1 MRRWKQLIKL
11 AKESQKD
18 GYYAHKIALY
28 NVILIVA
35 LLFIWETAAKICH
48 SPFFPS
54 LTEVV
59 EAATRII
66 IFGDIEGYKLSDH
79 IFASIIRV
87 LLGFGF
93 ACVTGFSTG
102 LVMGLRREVYEA
114 LKPVIEPVRFIPPIA
129 WLPIVFLLLS
139 GYLRY
144 IVIIWL
150 GAFFPILLNTLSG
163 VRRTDM
169 TLINV
174 AKVFGADGKLL
185 ISKVIIPSALPE
197 VIAGMRIGL
206 GIGWMCIVAAEMMGG
221 DPVGLGRLIIKHV
234 ELLQIDA
241 SIVGIIFIGII
252 GLLMNEVFLQTEKRL
267 FKWRVE
273 VKI

>member
-1 MRRWKQLIKL
+1 M
-11 AKESQKD
+11 
-18 GYYAHKIALY
+18 
-28 NVILIVA
+28 IVA
-35 LLFIWETAAKICH
+35 LLFIWETAAHVCR

-54 LTEVV
+54 FTEVL
-59 EAATRII
+59 EAVVRIT
-66 IFGDIEGYKLSDH
+66 FSGDIEGYKLSDH
-79 IFASIIRV
+79 VFASIIRV
-87 LLGFGF
+87 LLGFGL
-93 ACVTGFSTG
+93 ACVTGFPMG
-102 LVMGLRREVYEA
+102 LVMGLRREVYAA
-114 LKPVIEPVRFIPPIA
+114 LKPLIEPVRFIPPIA
-129 WLPIVFLLLS
+129 WLPLAFLLLS

-163 VRRTDM
+163 VKRTDV

-174 AKVFGADGKLL
+174 AKVFGADGKSI

-206 GIGWMCIVAAEMMGG
+206 GVGWMCIVAAEMMGG

-234 ELLQIDA
+234 ELLQIDV
-241 SIVGIIFIGII
+241 SIVGIIFIGVI
-252 GLLMNEVFLQTEKRL
+252 GLLMNEALLQIEKRL